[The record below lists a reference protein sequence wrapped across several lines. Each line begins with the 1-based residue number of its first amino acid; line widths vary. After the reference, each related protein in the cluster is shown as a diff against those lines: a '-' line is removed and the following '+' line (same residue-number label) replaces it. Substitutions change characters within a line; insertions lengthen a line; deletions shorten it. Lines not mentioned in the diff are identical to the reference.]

1 MAGELQASEQVL
13 GKMSAF
19 EREAKKRRR
28 KIRRAFLVKI
38 AMVSVAVLLLLAYVL
53 YFIPNGILV

>member
-19 EREAKKRRR
+19 ERDAKKRRH

>member
-1 MAGELQASEQVL
+1 MAVELQASEKVL
-13 GKMSAF
+13 EKMSAF

-28 KIRRAFLVKI
+28 RIHRALLIKIS
-38 AMVSVAVLLLLAYVL
+38 MVSIAVLLLLAYVL